1 MKTSA
6 IGKEELEAASPIFKG
21 KIGALLGRLFLKL
34 TKIDRVNLLYQ
45 RCCHKRGC
53 GFTTLALQDME
64 VAYELVGAEN
74 LDALP
79 KGAFVT
85 VSNHPLGGIDGVML
99 IDIVAKRRAD
109 YRVMVN
115 GVLTNLEAMSDNFIA
130 VKPAT
135 NSSAKSV
142 DAANIA
148 GIRESLAHL
157 RAGHPMGFFPAG
169 AISMLDSKRGVI
181 EDRDWQQSVVRL
193 IQKAALPIYPIYFD
207 GLNSNF
213 FYQLGRIDWRIRTL
227 RVAWEVFNKKGEVM
241 KVIIGEPILPKEQA
255 KYKSVEELAA
265 FLKYKTYLLKPK
277 K

>member
-6 IGKEELEAASPIFKG
+6 IGREELEAASPIFKG

-34 TKIDRVNLLYQ
+34 TKIDRVNLLYK
-45 RCCHKRGC
+45 RCCHKRGHA
-53 GFTTLALQDME
+53 FTTLALEDME
-64 VAYELVGAEN
+64 VSYELVGGEN
-74 LDALP
+74 LDNLP
-79 KGAFVT
+79 HGSFIT

-99 IDIVAKRRAD
+99 IDIIAKRRSD
-109 YRVMVN
+109 YKVMVN

-130 VKPAT
+130 VKPST
-135 NSSAKSV
+135 SSTSKSV

-148 GIRESLAHL
+148 GIRESLAHV

-169 AISMLDSKRGVI
+169 AISMLDCKTGVI

-193 IQKAALPIYPIYFD
+193 IQKAAVPIYPIYFD

-241 KVIIGEPILPKEQA
+241 KVVIGKPITAKEQA
-255 KYKSVEELAA
+255 KYKSVDSLAA
-265 FLKYKTYLLKPK
+265 FLKEKTYQLKPTK
-277 K
+277 